1 MDKVRELEKKKWE
14 YYDLYKKY
22 DELMKKE
29 LEDIQKNCEHQ
40 WDVDNNCY
48 DFRTIYVCK
57 KCGK

>member
-40 WDVDNNCY
+40 WANEKILNVV
-48 DFRTIYVCK
+48 F
-57 KCGK
+57 

>member
-1 MDKVRELEKKKWE
+1 MDKVKELEKKKWQ

-40 WDVDNNCY
+40 WHIDNSCY
-48 DFRTIYVCK
+48 DFGTIYVCK

>member
-1 MDKVRELEKKKWE
+1 MDKVKELEKKKWE
-14 YYDLYKKY
+14 YYNLYKKY

-40 WDVDNNCY
+40 WDIDNSCY